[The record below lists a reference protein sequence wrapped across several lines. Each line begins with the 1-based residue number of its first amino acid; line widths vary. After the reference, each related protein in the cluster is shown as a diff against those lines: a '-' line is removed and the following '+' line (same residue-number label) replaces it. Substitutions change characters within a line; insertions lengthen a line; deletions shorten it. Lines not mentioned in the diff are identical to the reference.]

1 MKKLLK
7 TVVLVAGVLV
17 LAVGALGVA
26 VVQGW
31 LSPFGIDAERKD
43 SQVIT
48 AVERTQE
55 VSLLSLAVEGLTSEK
70 RDREVFG
77 QTVPGSGETVYI
89 EYAFDAKLGL
99 DGERVDISSPG
110 ANRYVV
116 SVPDFMFIGYDEP
129 TFEVAVEDN
138 GVLSW
143 VTTDIDQLDMVNDV
157 FDDDARD
164 DYLESQQPALQEQ
177 AQVFYDSLITGI
189 DPDATI
195 TYEFAG
201 V

>member
-1 MKKLLK
+1 MKRLLK
-7 TVVLVAGVLV
+7 VVLLVAGVLV
-17 LAVGALGVA
+17 LAVGAVGVA
-26 VVQGW
+26 VTQGW
-31 LSPFGIDAERKD
+31 LSPFGISAERKD

-48 AVERTQE
+48 AVQRTQE
-55 VSLLSLAVEGLTSEK
+55 VSLLSLAVQGLTSEK
-70 RDREVFG
+70 RDREIFG

-89 EYAFDAKLGL
+89 EYTFDAKLGL
-99 DGERVDISSPG
+99 DGEQVEVRRPA
-110 ANRYVV
+110 ANTYVV

-143 VTTDIDQLDMVNDV
+143 VTPDVDQLDMVNDV
-157 FDDDARD
+157 FDGDVRD
-164 DYLESQQPALQEQ
+164 DYLESQQTALQDQ
-177 AQVFYDSLITGI
+177 TKVFYDSLITGI

-201 V
+201 A